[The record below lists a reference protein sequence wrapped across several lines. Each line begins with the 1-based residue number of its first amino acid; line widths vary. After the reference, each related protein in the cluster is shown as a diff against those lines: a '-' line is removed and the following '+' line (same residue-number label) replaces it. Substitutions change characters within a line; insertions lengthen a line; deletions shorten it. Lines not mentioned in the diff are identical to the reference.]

1 MVRKTTAFWDS
12 SALVP
17 LCIHEITSR
26 QAQSYL
32 RRLLPVVWWASAVE
46 VHSAISRLHR
56 LGKLKDIEKKG
67 ALARLEMISRGWR
80 EILPGDQLRGLAMR
94 LLDVYELRAADSLQ
108 LAAAL
113 TWCQERP
120 SKRNFVCG
128 DQRLSRAAE
137 SAGFFVLELSR
148 AVP

>member
-1 MVRKTTAFWDS
+1 MRKTTAFWDS

-26 QAQSYL
+26 QAQSHL
-32 RRLLPVVWWASAVE
+32 HRLLPVVWWASMVE

-56 LGKLKDIEKKG
+56 LGKLKDVDKKG
-67 ALARLEMISRGWR
+67 ALARLDVLSRGWR
-80 EILPGDQLRGLAMR
+80 EILPGEQLRHLATR
-94 LLDVYELRAADSLQ
+94 LLDIYELRAADSLQ

-120 SKRNFVCG
+120 SNRNFVCG
-128 DQRLSRAAE
+128 DDRLSKAAG
-137 SAGFFVLELSR
+137 SAGFSVLQLSR

>member
-1 MVRKTTAFWDS
+1 VKKTTAFWDS

-26 QAQSYL
+26 QAQSHL
-32 RRLLPVVWWASAVE
+32 HRLPPVVWWASVVE
-46 VHSAISRLHR
+46 VRSAISRLYR
-56 LGKLKDIEKKG
+56 FGKLKEVEKKG
-67 ALARLEMISRGWR
+67 ALARLDMLSRGWR
-80 EILPGDQLRGLAMR
+80 EVLPGEQLRNLATR

-120 SKRNFVCG
+120 SNKNFVCG
-128 DQRLSRAAE
+128 DERLSKAAE
-137 SAGFFVLELSR
+137 SAGFSVLRFSR
-148 AVP
+148 P

>member
-32 RRLLPVVWWASAVE
+32 RRLLPVVWWV

-56 LGKLKDIEKKG
+56 LGKLKDADKKG
-67 ALARLEMISRGWR
+67 ALARLEMMSRGG
-80 EILPGDQLRGLAMR
+80 EKFFLVIN
-94 LLDVYELRAADSLQ
+94 Y
-108 LAAAL
+108 AAL
-113 TWCQERP
+113 QRACWTFTNYERLTACNLP
-120 SKRNFVCG
+120 
-128 DQRLSRAAE
+128 
-137 SAGFFVLELSR
+137 
-148 AVP
+148 PP